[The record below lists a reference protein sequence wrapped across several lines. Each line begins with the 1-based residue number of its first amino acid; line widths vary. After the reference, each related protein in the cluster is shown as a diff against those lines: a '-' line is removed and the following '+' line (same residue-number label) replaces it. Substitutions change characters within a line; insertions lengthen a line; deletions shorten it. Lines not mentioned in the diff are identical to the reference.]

1 MLKKS
6 ILASLLVALMVS
18 WTASASVQAATA
30 SLQNENDATI
40 TTVGELEKEISNVDL
55 NDAAELSEAR
65 ENILENTDPEVLEE
79 YGEKL
84 QNEVTEATNE
94 LADKLELTSN
104 AENPE
109 NQYASATTTLDDGT
123 VLEVNVSDT
132 ALPNL
137 LRATTSTE
145 KFGARSYKVES
156 RVYHVMYPDGW
167 ICLLTFYNVGK
178 SGLTATGT
186 SVGGTRG
193 LFPLSINASSKIT
206 DKRAEKNGYDI
217 NGQGD
222 YTLNYVGTHGIGIY
236 VMYRT
241 LVSTVKLNNLY
252 ASSAKVTK
260 SFQLYK

>member
-1 MLKKS
+1 M
-6 ILASLLVALMVS
+6 
-18 WTASASVQAATA
+18 
-30 SLQNENDATI
+30 
-40 TTVGELEKEISNVDL
+40 TT
-55 NDAAELSEAR
+55 DAA
-65 ENILENTDPEVLEE
+65 
-79 YGEKL
+79 
-84 QNEVTEATNE
+84 
-94 LADKLELTSN
+94 
-104 AENPE
+104 NPE

-132 ALPNL
+132 AVTNL
-137 LRATTSTE
+137 LRATATE

-156 RVYHVMYPDGW
+156 RVYHVLYPDGW
-167 ICLLTFYNVGK
+167 ICLLTFYNVNG

-193 LFPLSINASSKIT
+193 LFLLSINASSKIT

-241 LVSTVKLNNLY
+241 LVSTVKLNKLY
-252 ASSAKVTK
+252 SASASVTK
-260 SFQLYK
+260 SFKLYK

>member
-1 MLKKS
+1 MLKKTIIS
-6 ILASLLVALMVS
+6 SLLVGVMVS
-18 WTASASVQAATA
+18 WTASASVAAA
-30 SLQNENDATI
+30 STVQNEDEATI
-40 TTVGELEKEISNVDL
+40 TTVSELEKKINSVDL
-55 NDAAELSEAR
+55 NDESKLNAER
-65 ENILENTDPEVLEE
+65 ENIIENTEPEILEE
-79 YGEKL
+79 YKEDL

-94 LADKLELTSN
+94 LADSLELTTD
-104 AENPE
+104 AGNPE

-132 ALPNL
+132 AVTNL
-137 LRATTSTE
+137 LRAATTE

-156 RVYHVMYPDGW
+156 RVYHVLYPDGW
-167 ICLLTFYNVGK
+167 ICLLTFYNVNG

-241 LVSTVKLNNLY
+241 LVSTVKLNKLY
-252 ASSAKVTK
+252 SASASVTK
-260 SFQLYK
+260 SFKLYK